1 MTARPRAGMR
11 SMRTT
16 NRRPLRAVLLDVGG
30 TLIDSDPSPPQ
41 VYTRVLGRW
50 GREVPAEE
58 VTAAFRAT
66 WKELT
71 QLHPPGL
78 DRYHHLKGGER
89 EWWGEFVRRVMA
101 RLEHPAPWQPVLEE
115 LFAAFADPALWRVYP
130 EVEEVLIEL
139 RRRELRLAAVSNWDS
154 RLPGLLEGL
163 GLARHFDTLLVS
175 ALEGIEKPSP
185 EIFRRATVSLGVE
198 PGDCVHVG
206 DSPLDDYRGAE
217 SAGVTPVL
225 IDRHSLFG
233 NGYRRISDL
242 RGLYALLD

>member
-1 MTARPRAGMR
+1 
-11 SMRTT
+11 
-16 NRRPLRAVLLDVGG
+16 
-30 TLIDSDPSPPQ
+30 
-41 VYTRVLGRW
+41 
-50 GREVPAEE
+50 
-58 VTAAFRAT
+58 
-66 WKELT
+66 
-71 QLHPPGL
+71 
-78 DRYHHLKGGER
+78 
-89 EWWGEFVRRVMA
+89 MA

-163 GLARHFDTLLVS
+163 GLARHFDALLVS
-175 ALEGIEKPSP
+175 ALEGVEKPSP
-185 EIFRRATVSLGVE
+185 VIFHRAAAQLGVE
-198 PGDCVHVG
+198 PGECMHVG

-217 SAGVTPVL
+217 SAGVRALL
-225 IDRHSLFG
+225 IDRHGLFA

>member
-1 MTARPRAGMR
+1 M
-11 SMRTT
+11 TT

-30 TLIDSDPSPPQ
+30 TLIDSDPSPPD

-58 VTAAFRAT
+58 MTAAFRAT
-66 WKELT
+66 WAELT

-101 RLEHPAPWQPVLEE
+101 RVEHPAPWQPVLEE

-130 EVEEVLIEL
+130 EVEEVLVAL
-139 RRRELRLAAVSNWDS
+139 QRRALRLAAVSNWDS

-163 GLARHFDTLLVS
+163 GLARHFDAVLVS
-175 ALEGIEKPSP
+175 ALEGVEKPSP
-185 EIFRRATVSLGVE
+185 EIFRRAMVALGVE
-198 PGDCVHVG
+198 AGDCLHVG

-225 IDRHSLFG
+225 IDRHDLFA
-233 NGYRRISDL
+233 NGYRRIRDL